1 MFQKKPKTKAVSTTP
16 GPLNQLTQKTYI
28 ERGSMQAVDKRMWQ
42 YVATF
47 SLLAAMIEGIA
58 IVSMLPLQKV
68 NVVTVAKVE
77 NSGGRVITENA
88 SNAYKP
94 DREAIGSFLN
104 GWAENVFDIN
114 NAIWKRN
121 IDRAA
126 KIVSGTALDQ
136 LRTLVGRDDFNGVY
150 LISQQPKY
158 VRTYEAISINFI
170 KDDVVLIRF
179 KLTSRPMPGVAAEIK
194 YYALTINYSTN
205 KPRTEEEALWN
216 PGGIYVTSFNLSQEA
231 VQNENKQ

>member
-1 MFQKKPKTKAVSTTP
+1 
-16 GPLNQLTQKTYI
+16 
-28 ERGSMQAVDKRMWQ
+28 MWQ

-47 SLLAAMIEGIA
+47 SLFAAIVEGIA

-136 LRTLVGRDDFNGVY
+136 LRTLVGRDDFNGVN
-150 LISQQPKY
+150 LISQQP
-158 VRTYEAISINFI
+158 T
-170 KDDVVLIRF
+170 
-179 KLTSRPMPGVAAEIK
+179 
-194 YYALTINYSTN
+194 
-205 KPRTEEEALWN
+205 
-216 PGGIYVTSFNLSQEA
+216 
-231 VQNENKQ
+231 